1 MRLFT
6 NPSYLYLVISFPVD
20 IIILYGGNVK
30 FRMKDYYQ
38 TLGVPDNASQE
49 DIKKAF
55 RKLAFKHHPDTN
67 PGNEK
72 QAEEKFK
79 EINEAFGVLGGK
91 HKRQQYDFARR
102 GQFAGAGYDNSYG
115 GFQYSQQDIFR
126 DIFANQATF
135 DELSRMFAQA
145 GLRFDQDFL
154 NRVFFGGSGIVFQF
168 FATPGGVNQSAHRS
182 GGGTTY
188 QGHRPYTGVSTY
200 KPSLIER
207 LLSKI
212 AARIGKYALRKLFGF
227 QYEPLPHHNLDQ
239 HIELEISPAEAAGG
253 GEKQVTYKRGNKT
266 KKLMVKVPSGVK
278 PGTKIRL
285 KGMGS
290 VENKKS
296 GDLYLH
302 VKVKG

>member
-1 MRLFT
+1 
-6 NPSYLYLVISFPVD
+6 
-20 IIILYGGNVK
+20 
-30 FRMKDYYQ
+30 MKDYYQ
-38 TLGVPDNASQE
+38 ILGVTDNASQE
-49 DIKKAF
+49 DIKRAF

-79 EINEAFGVLGGK
+79 EINEAYGVLGDK

-102 GQFAGAGYDNSYG
+102 GQFAGAGYDTRYR

-126 DIFANQATF
+126 DTFSNQAMF

-154 NRVFFGGSGIVFQF
+154 NRVFFEGSGFVFQF
-168 FATPGGVNQSAHRS
+168 FTTPGGARQKAYRF
-182 GGGTTY
+182 GGGAT
-188 QGHRPYTGVSTY
+188 PYTGVTTY

-207 LLSKI
+207 LISKI
-212 AARIGKYALRKLFGF
+212 VARIGKYALRKLFGF
-227 QYEPLPHHNLDQ
+227 QYEPLPEHNLDQ
-239 HIELEISPAEAAGG
+239 HIELEISPAEADTG
-253 GEKQVTYKRGNKT
+253 GEKQITYKRNNKT
-266 KKLMVKVPSGVK
+266 KKLMVKVPSGTK

-285 KGMGS
+285 KGMGIK
-290 VENKKS
+290 EDRKS

-302 VKVKG
+302 IKVKD